1 MEKYRDLHIMPLG
14 NDESLV
20 IACDSSASIGQ
31 KEADVLSVS
40 PQITAAFA
48 VRVVLMEALSLNAQ
62 PQLLINMFGNE
73 MNPTGNL
80 MLDGIKKEL
89 ALAGLPDLA
98 MNGSTEENMPTK
110 MTALGL
116 TLLAKAKNADLKIK
130 KVRSGD
136 QVYQIGKPLMGQA
149 LIDHFDQIISYQ
161 ELYHLLN
168 LKDAIHEIVPIGS
181 KGAIAEAQQVA
192 KFNQLDFRLSQDL
205 PQFYQSAG
213 PATSLLIVIKPA
225 VKTNLLTF
233 FKDMEWVGELY

>member
-1 MEKYRDLHIMPLG
+1 MEKYRDIHIMPLS

-20 IACDSSASIGQ
+20 IACDTSASIGQ

-48 VRVVLMEALSLNAQ
+48 VRVVLMEVLSVNAQ

-73 MNPTGNL
+73 MNPTGDL

-89 ALAGLPDLA
+89 ALAGLFDLA

-110 MTALGL
+110 MTSLGL
-116 TLLAKAKNADLKIK
+116 TLLAKAKIADLKIK
-130 KVRSGD
+130 KVQPGD
-136 QVYQIGKPLMGQA
+136 QVYQIGKPLMGQD
-149 LIDHFDQIISYQ
+149 LIDQVDQIVSYQ

-168 LKDAIHEIVPIGS
+168 LKDVIHEIVPIGS
-181 KGAIAEAQQVA
+181 QGAIAEAQQVA
-192 KFNQLDFRLSQDL
+192 KFNQLDFRLGQDS

-225 VKTNLLTF
+225 FKANLLTI
-233 FKDMEWVGELY
+233 FKDIKWVGELY